1 MRGWRVA
8 ATVLAVAMPVTLA
21 KAEDGPV
28 FGPIKLGMTIAEVR
42 AALPNVAWDKPLS
55 GEDPNDPTVLRAK
68 KAPIGDE
75 AFDVNYVD
83 ASWGSFS
90 LGLTGTT
97 SDSGASCRA
106 RTLKFFTAIESDNG
120 PLVPNPPKTESK
132 SREETIPFGKSSQ
145 AHLRTLALATG
156 DEAFGISAEREVG
169 HIQIH
174 AGGSYAPG
182 PKQADGKGSCMLAVS
197 MSIEP
202 PRPAPGDLPFDA
214 LTVVRDV
221 SIGVKHHTLDL
232 VDAPQDTTIN
242 VPCTFQK
249 YGALT
254 CKDPDGLDR
263 ASRKLVPAARQ
274 RVNHMRFARRTKSG
288 GWTPYQRTVIP
299 IRISPADRVAIT
311 TTVDATKQELLV
323 KTVDLQNQPRFP
335 KNALDDKVSAVVDM
349 GCTVQNDGSLV
360 CSEFKVTPSTEHDA
374 MFRAEAVK
382 VLLGFRFAPT
392 LKDGTPSVGVG
403 YRSTVEFKVD

>member
-8 ATVLAVAMPVTLA
+8 ATVTAVVMSTTFA
-21 KAEDGPV
+21 KAEDSAV

-55 GEDPNDPTVLRAK
+55 NEDPNDPTVLRAK
-68 KAPIGDE
+68 KAQIGDE

-90 LGLTGTT
+90 LGLSGTT
-97 SDSGASCRA
+97 PDSAASCRA
-106 RTLKFFTAIESDNG
+106 RTLKFLTGIESDNG
-120 PLVPNPPKTESK
+120 PLSPNPPKTKFEG
-132 SREETIPFGKSSQ
+132 REETIPFGKSSQ
-145 AHLRTLALATG
+145 AHLGALSLAPG
-156 DEAFGISAEREVG
+156 EEAFGINAEREVG

-174 AGGSYAPG
+174 AGGSYTPV
-182 PKQADGKGSCMLAVS
+182 PKQAAGKGSCMLAVS

-202 PRPAPGDLPFDA
+202 PHPAPGDLPFEA

-221 SIGVKHHTLDL
+221 SIGVKHHSLDL
-232 VDAPQDTTIN
+232 VDTPQDTTIN

-254 CKDPDGLDR
+254 CTDPSGLDR
-263 ASRKLVPAARQ
+263 AARKLVPAARQ
-274 RVNHMRFARRTKSG
+274 RLNHMRIARRTTNG
-288 GWTPYQRTVIP
+288 QWTPYQRTLIP
-299 IRISPADRVAIT
+299 IRLSPADRLTIAT
-311 TTVDATKQELLV
+311 SVDATKQDLLV
-323 KTVDLQNQPRFP
+323 KTLDLQHRPRFP
-335 KNALDDKVSAVVDM
+335 QDAIDDKISAVIDM
-349 GCTVQNDGSLV
+349 GCTVQSDGSLV

-374 MFRAEAVK
+374 ALRAEAVK
-382 VLLGFRFAPT
+382 VPLGLRFAPN

-403 YRSTVEFKVD
+403 YRTTVEFRVE